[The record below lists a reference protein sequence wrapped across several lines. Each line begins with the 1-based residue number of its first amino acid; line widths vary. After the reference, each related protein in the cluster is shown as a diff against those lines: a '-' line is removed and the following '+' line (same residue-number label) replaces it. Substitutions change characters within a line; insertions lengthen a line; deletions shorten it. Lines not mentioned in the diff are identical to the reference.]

1 MFAQRYIPRSI
12 KEITK
17 SDSKV
22 ALVGKVIE
30 VGEGSFILDDGTAKA
45 EVKAEQKVKVGQQ
58 LRVFCLLE
66 DERLIVEIIQNV
78 DGLDFKLFKSVKE
91 LYNKAGV

>member
-12 KEITK
+12 TEIAK

-22 ALVGKVIE
+22 ALVGKVVE
-30 VGEGSFILDDGTAKA
+30 GGEGSFILDDGTAKA
-45 EVKAEQKVKVGQQ
+45 EIKADQAVKEGQQ

-66 DERLIVEIIQNV
+66 DERLIAEIIQ
-78 DGLDFKLFKSVKE
+78 DMGGLDMKLFKSVKE